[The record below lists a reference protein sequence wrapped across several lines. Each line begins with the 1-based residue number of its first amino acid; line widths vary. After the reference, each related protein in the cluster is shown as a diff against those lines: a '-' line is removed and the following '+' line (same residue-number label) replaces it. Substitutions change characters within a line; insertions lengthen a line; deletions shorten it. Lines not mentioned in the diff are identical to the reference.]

1 MQLLFKK
8 HDAAT
13 DKGLHSNY
21 LRNDI
26 EAVDYAIFYNPVTR
40 ELTYADANAAGGS
53 GSAALPTTRGSVYGL
68 TDSNNTGVGRS
79 VFASVDQGINNTA
92 FGNSSLTTLTNG
104 SGNTA
109 IGKNAGSGL
118 TTGSNNTLMGFG
130 SGSALTTGEENTLI
144 GLNAGNNLTS
154 GSTNIVIGRNATASS
169 GSVTNEVTLGGTT
182 ITNTR
187 IRGTISVGNLTPSP
201 GTLGQVLTS
210 QGAVNPP
217 QWSSP
222 VTQVQSDWNAVTGL
236 GVILNKPTIPSAQVQ
251 SDWNASSGLGQILN
265 KPTVYSQT
273 YIGTSTLSFNRASAS
288 QTLTGVSISGN
299 AGTVTNG
306 VYTNGSYG
314 DPSWLTSLATDKLTQ
329 GSALNNQVLT
339 WNDSSS
345 KWVGAKPENLPYL
358 RFAKTSDQTVSSAAR
373 CAFGATSLIS
383 NGTLFGTMAT
393 TGVFTFSTAGTYK
406 VIVNFNM
413 SGNPDAWGRVNSTDT
428 PKYMQCAGTFTKIS
442 ATDVIKVSANDTF
455 DIYIGASSTIY
466 GVSSDTATTITFI
479 KIS

>member
-8 HDAAT
+8 HDAAV

-21 LRNDI
+21 LRNDT

-79 VFASVDQGINNTA
+79 VFASIDQGVNNTA

-130 SGSALTTGEENTLI
+130 AGSAITTGEENTLI

-222 VTQVQSDWNAVTGL
+222 VTQVQTDWNAVTGL
-236 GVILNKPTIPSAQVQ
+236 GVILNKPTIPAAQVQ

-265 KPTVYSQT
+265 KPTVYST
-273 YIGTSTLSFNRASAS
+273 VNIGTTAVAFNRSSAS
-288 QTLTGVSISGN
+288 QTLSGVSVSGN

-306 VYTNGSYG
+306 VYTNGSYS
-314 DPSWLTSLATDKLTQ
+314 DPSWLTSLSTDKLNQGTATDK
-329 GSALNNQVLT
+329 QVLL
-339 WNDSSS
+339 WSDASS
-345 KWVGAKPENLPYL
+345 KWVPGRPENLPVMN
-358 RFAKTSDQTVSSAAR
+358 FNKTSDQTLSNAGR
-373 CAFGATSLIS
+373 CTFASTPVNA
-383 NGTLFGTMAT
+383 NGSFGTMAT
-393 TGVFTFSTAGTYK
+393 TGVFTFSVAGTYL
-406 VIVNFNM
+406 VNVSFYV
-413 SGNPDAWGRVNSTDT
+413 SGDPNSWGRVNSTDT
-428 PKYMQCAGTFTKIS
+428 PKYMQVAGSITKMTC
-442 ATDVIKVSANDTF
+442 TDVIKVGVNDTF
-455 DIYIGASSTIY
+455 DWYVSNLVTIY
-466 GVSSDTATTITFI
+466 GSGETYTR
-479 KIS
+479 ISFVKLA

>member
-8 HDAAT
+8 HDAAV

-21 LRNDI
+21 LRNDT

-79 VFASVDQGINNTA
+79 VFASIDQGVNNTA

-104 SGNTA
+104 SGNTSV
-109 IGKNAGSGL
+109 GKNAGSGL

-130 SGSALTTGEENTLI
+130 AGSALTTGEENTLL

-169 GSVTNEVTLGGTT
+169 GSVANEVTLGGTT

-187 IRGTISVGNLTPSP
+187 IRGTISVGNLTPNP

-210 QGAVNPP
+210 QGAINPP

-222 VTQVQSDWNAVTGL
+222 VTQVQTDWNAVTGL

-251 SDWNASSGLGQILN
+251 PDWNASSGLGQILN
-265 KPTVYSQT
+265 KPTVYTQT
-273 YIGTSTLSFNRASAS
+273 YIGTTTVTFNRASAS
-288 QTLTGVSISGN
+288 QTLVGVSISGN

-329 GSALNNQVLT
+329 GTALNNQVLT
-339 WNDSSS
+339 WSDSSN
-345 KWVGAKPENLPYL
+345 KWVGSKPENLPYI
-358 RFAKTSDQTVSSAAR
+358 RFAKASDQMVAGAAR
-373 CAFGATSLIS
+373 CAFGTTSLIS
-383 NGTLFGTMAT
+383 NGMSFGSMAS
-393 TGVFTFSTAGTYK
+393 TGVFTFSSAGTYQ
-406 VIVNFNM
+406 VVVNFNT
-413 SGNPDAWGRVNSTDT
+413 NNNIDAWGRVNSTDT
-428 PKYMQCAGTFTKIS
+428 PKYMQCAGSFTKIS
-442 ATDVIKVSANDTF
+442 ATDLIKVNANDTF
-455 DIYIGASSTIY
+455 DIYINASITVY
-466 GVSSDTATTITFI
+466 GSNTDTTTTITFI
-479 KIS
+479 KIV